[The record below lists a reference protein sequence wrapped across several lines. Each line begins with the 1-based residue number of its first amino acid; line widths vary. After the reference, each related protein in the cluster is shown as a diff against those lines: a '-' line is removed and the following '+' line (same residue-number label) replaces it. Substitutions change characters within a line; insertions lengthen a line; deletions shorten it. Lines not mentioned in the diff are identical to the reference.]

1 MSFCINCGT
10 QIPDGSRFCPNCGA
24 PVGANPQ
31 PQYQQPYQ
39 APQQPQNQK
48 MSYMDRVREARAKQP
63 LSKVNWYHYAI
74 AAVLV
79 YLLTQFLG

>member
-1 MSFCINCGT
+1 MDN
-10 QIPDGSRFCPNCGA
+10 NY
-24 PVGANPQ
+24 NPQPQPQYPQQ

-39 APQQPQNQK
+39 APQQPQK

-63 LSKVNWYHYAI
+63 LSKVKWYHYAI

>member
-1 MSFCINCGT
+1 MSFCTNCGT

-31 PQYQQPYQ
+31 PQYQ
-39 APQQPQNQK
+39 APQQPQK

-63 LSKVNWYHYAI
+63 LSKVKWYHYAI
-74 AAVLV
+74 AAALV